1 MVKAKKQILIQ
12 DTEFKKA
19 KNWEGSVCLDDDLL
33 LSDQINKAPMPS
45 EPRKTNFILIGLCT
59 KGKINYRMDT
69 EELVVH
75 AGELLVV
82 SERHVIDGYKCSDDM
97 EGLCIM
103 MSVDFFHE
111 IIKSVHDVSSLFV
124 FARMQPVMKLEA
136 DEIATF
142 TEYFQ
147 FIKQKI
153 SDNHNHFR
161 KDLIRTLML
170 AMFYDVGNVIYR
182 VKNFDESLLR
192 SEKVFT
198 RFLKMVEENCKRERR
213 VSWYA
218 QQLNITPKYLS
229 TAVKRIS
236 GRTAVEWIE
245 SYVTMELRVL
255 LKNSTKS
262 IKEITE
268 ELNFPNQSFLGKYF
282 KEHVGMTPSAYRKS

>member
-103 MSVDFFHE
+103 MSVNFFHE

>member
-12 DTEFKKA
+12 DTEFGKA
-19 KNWEGSVCLDDDLL
+19 KHWEGSVCLDDDLQ

-45 EPRKTNFILIGLCT
+45 DPRKTNFILIGLCT
-59 KGKINYRMDT
+59 KGKISYRMDT

-245 SYVTMELRVL
+245 NYVTMELRVL

>member
-59 KGKINYRMDT
+59 KGKISYRMDT

-198 RFLKMVEENCKRERR
+198 QFLKMVEENCKRERR

-245 SYVTMELRVL
+245 NYVTMELRVL

>member
-1 MVKAKKQILIQ
+1 MKLEIKETDINKAKSWI
-12 DTEFKKA
+12 E
-19 KNWEGSVCLDDDLL
+19 SVYLDDDLL
-33 LSDQINKAPMPS
+33 LTEHINKAPMPT
-45 EPRKTNFILIGLCT
+45 EPRKMNFILIGLCM
-59 KGKINYRMDT
+59 KGQIEYRLDTQEININPGDM
-69 EELVVH
+69 LI
-75 AGELLVV
+75 V
-82 SERHVIDGYKCSDDM
+82 SDKHIVDKYKPSPDM
-97 EGLCIM
+97 EGLCMIL
-103 MSVDFFHE
+103 SVNFFHE
-111 IIKSVHDVSSLFV
+111 IIKNVRDVNSLFI
-124 FARMQPVMKLEA
+124 FSRSHPVIGLTTKEQ
-136 DEIATF
+136 ETF
-142 TEYFQ
+142 KEYFHV
-147 FIKQKI
+147 IKHKI
-153 SDNHNHFR
+153 GDQDNFFR
-161 KDLIRTLML
+161 KDLIRTLLL

-245 SYVTMELRVL
+245 NYVTMELRVL

>member
-1 MVKAKKQILIQ
+1 MVKAKKQILIR
-12 DTEFKKA
+12 DTEFGKA

-45 EPRKTNFILIGLCT
+45 EPRKMNFILIGLCT
-59 KGKINYRMDT
+59 KGQISYRMDT

-75 AGELLVV
+75 AGEMLVA
-82 SERHVIDGYKCSDDM
+82 SERHVIDGYQPSADM

-245 SYVTMELRVL
+245 NYVTMELRVL

-262 IKEITE
+262 IKEITD

>member
-1 MVKAKKQILIQ
+1 MVKVKKQILIQ

-45 EPRKTNFILIGLCT
+45 EPRKMNFILIGLCT
-59 KGKINYRMDT
+59 KGQISYRMDT

-153 SDNHNHFR
+153 NDNHNHFR

>member
-45 EPRKTNFILIGLCT
+45 EPRKMNFILIGLCT

-103 MSVDFFHE
+103 MSVNFFHE

>member
-1 MVKAKKQILIQ
+1 MVTAKKQILIQ

-59 KGKINYRMDT
+59 KGKISYRMDT

-103 MSVDFFHE
+103 MSVNFFHE

-136 DEIATF
+136 NEIATF

-245 SYVTMELRVL
+245 NYVTMELRVL

>member
-1 MVKAKKQILIQ
+1 MVKAKKTLIQ
-12 DTEFKKA
+12 DTEFGKA
-19 KNWEGSVCLDDDLL
+19 KDWEGSVCLDDDLL

-45 EPRKTNFILIGLCT
+45 DPRKMNFILIGLCT
-59 KGKINYRMDT
+59 KGKIRYRMDT
-69 EELVVH
+69 QELVVH

-82 SERHVIDGYKCSDDM
+82 SERHVIDEYKPSKDM

-111 IIKSVHDVSSLFV
+111 IIKSVHDISSLFV
-124 FARMQPVMKLEA
+124 FARMQPVMKLE
-136 DEIATF
+136 DNEIMTF
-142 TEYFQ
+142 KEYFQ
-147 FIKQKI
+147 AIKQKI
-153 SDNHNHFR
+153 RDNHNHFR

-198 RFLKMVEENCKRERR
+198 KFLKMVEENCKRERR

-218 QQLNITPKYLS
+218 QQLCITPKYLS

-245 SYVTMELRVL
+245 NYVTMELRVL
-255 LKNSTKS
+255 LKNSAKS

-268 ELNFPNQSFLGKYF
+268 EMNFPNQSFLGKYF
-282 KEHVGMTPSAYRKS
+282 KEHVGMSPSEYRKS

>member
-59 KGKINYRMDT
+59 KGKISYRMDT

>member
-45 EPRKTNFILIGLCT
+45 EPRKMNFILIGLCT
-59 KGKINYRMDT
+59 KGQISYRMDT

-245 SYVTMELRVL
+245 SYVTMELRML

>member
-45 EPRKTNFILIGLCT
+45 EPRKMNFILIGLCT

>member
-12 DTEFKKA
+12 DTDFKKA

-45 EPRKTNFILIGLCT
+45 EPRKMNFILIGLCT

-198 RFLKMVEENCKRERR
+198 QFLKMVEENCKRERR

>member
-45 EPRKTNFILIGLCT
+45 EPRKMNFILIGLCT
-59 KGKINYRMDT
+59 KGQISYRMDT

>member
-59 KGKINYRMDT
+59 KGKISYRMDT

-103 MSVDFFHE
+103 MSVNFFHE

>member
-12 DTEFKKA
+12 DTEFKKS

-45 EPRKTNFILIGLCT
+45 EPRKMNFILIGLCT
-59 KGKINYRMDT
+59 KGQISYRMDT

-103 MSVDFFHE
+103 MSVNFFHE

>member
-1 MVKAKKQILIQ
+1 V
-12 DTEFKKA
+12 
-19 KNWEGSVCLDDDLL
+19 
-33 LSDQINKAPMPS
+33 
-45 EPRKTNFILIGLCT
+45 
-59 KGKINYRMDT
+59 
-69 EELVVH
+69 
-75 AGELLVV
+75 
-82 SERHVIDGYKCSDDM
+82 
-97 EGLCIM
+97 
-103 MSVDFFHE
+103 
-111 IIKSVHDVSSLFV
+111 
-124 FARMQPVMKLEA
+124 
-136 DEIATF
+136 
-142 TEYFQ
+142 EYFHA
-147 FIKQKI
+147 IKKKI

-182 VKNFDESLLR
+182 VKDFDESLLR

-218 QQLNITPKYLS
+218 QQQCITPKYLS

-245 SYVTMELRVL
+245 NYVTMELRVM

-268 ELNFPNQSFLGKYF
+268 EMNFPNQSFLGKYF

>member
-45 EPRKTNFILIGLCT
+45 EPRKTNFILNGLCT
-59 KGKINYRMDT
+59 KGQISYRMDT

-229 TAVKRIS
+229 EAVKAIS
-236 GRTAVEWIE
+236 KITANQWIDN
-245 SYVTMELRVL
+245 YVMLEIRVL

-262 IKEITE
+262 IKEITD
-268 ELNFPNQSFLGKYF
+268 ELNFPNQSFLGKFF
-282 KEHVGMTPSAYRKS
+282 KEHMGVSPSDYRKG

>member
-1 MVKAKKQILIQ
+1 MVKATKKTQIQ
-12 DTEFKKA
+12 DTEFWKA
-19 KNWEGSVCLDDDLL
+19 KVWEGSVCLDNDLL

-45 EPRKTNFILIGLCT
+45 DPRKMNFILIGLCT
-59 KGKINYRMDT
+59 KGTIHYRMDT

-82 SERHVIDGYKCSDDM
+82 SEHHVIDAYKHSDDM

-103 MSVDFFHE
+103 MSVDFFHD
-111 IIKSVHDVSSLFV
+111 IIKNVHDVSSLFV
-124 FARMQPVMKLEA
+124 FARMKPVMQLEP
-136 DEIATF
+136 DEIDTF
-142 TEYFQ
+142 VEYFQ
-147 FIKQKI
+147 AIKQKI
-153 SDNHNHFR
+153 RDNHNHFR

-182 VKNFDESLLR
+182 VKDFDETELR
-192 SEKVFT
+192 AERALT
-198 RFLKMVEENCKRERR
+198 GFLKMVEENCKHERR

-218 QQLNITPKYLS
+218 QQLGITPKYLS
-229 TAVKRIS
+229 TAIKRIS

-245 SYVTMELRVL
+245 NYVTMEIRVM

-268 ELNFPNQSFLGKYF
+268 EMNFPNQSFLGKYF
-282 KEHVGMTPSAYRKS
+282 KERVGMTPSAYRKS

>member
-1 MVKAKKQILIQ
+1 MVKKQKNEIQ
-12 DTEFKKA
+12 NTDWAKA

-45 EPRKTNFILIGLCT
+45 EPRKMNFILIGLCT
-59 KGKINYRMDT
+59 KGQISYRMDT

-75 AGELLVV
+75 AGEMLVA
-82 SERHVIDGYKCSDDM
+82 SERHVIDGYQPSADM

-136 DEIATF
+136 NEITTF
-142 TEYFQ
+142 VEYFQ
-147 FIKQKI
+147 VIKQKI

-245 SYVTMELRVL
+245 NYVTMELRVL

>member
-12 DTEFKKA
+12 DTEFGKA
-19 KNWEGSVCLDDDLL
+19 KHWEGSVCLDDDLL

-45 EPRKTNFILIGLCT
+45 EPRKMNFILIGLCT
-59 KGKINYRMDT
+59 KGQISYRMDT

-75 AGELLVV
+75 AGEMLVA
-82 SERHVIDGYKCSDDM
+82 SERHVIDGYQPSADM

-245 SYVTMELRVL
+245 NYVTMELRVL

>member
-45 EPRKTNFILIGLCT
+45 EPRKTNFILIGLCN
-59 KGKINYRMDT
+59 KGKISYRMDT

-103 MSVDFFHE
+103 MSVNFFHE

-245 SYVTMELRVL
+245 NYVTMELRVL

>member
-45 EPRKTNFILIGLCT
+45 EPRKMNFILIGLCT
-59 KGKINYRMDT
+59 KGQISYRMDT

-75 AGELLVV
+75 AGEMLVA